1 MIFSFVLYLVL
12 LLGLGLYASRFIRS
26 LKGFLLADRSMGPFV
41 TALSAE
47 ATAMSGWLLMAV
59 PARAFTYGLSAIW
72 VGMAC
77 VMGDAVGWLAVSR
90 RLRRQTERLRA
101 LTLPEYLEK
110 RFARDDGY
118 AVQLV
123 ATSAIMVFML
133 IYLWAQL
140 VAAGKAMSAILD
152 FVDYSEAT
160 LLAAVIIIVYTL
172 LGGFRAVAWT
182 DFVQGF
188 MMLFALT
195 ALPLICLQSVGGWNG
210 LLGHLAQVSAEMPGT
225 ASANLDHWFA
235 GMTGLVLFT
244 FLFED
249 AGVGVG
255 YVGQPHI
262 CTRYMAVRK
271 VSHLKTAFGVS
282 ICWNLLAVSG
292 AVLLGLTA
300 HYWYRFSAGASG
312 SVESRLD
319 STLVF
324 NVEQV
329 LPMMA
334 REVLD
339 PWVAGILVSAT
350 LAAIMSSADSFL
362 LSAASS
368 MTRDVYQRI
377 FRRDASERDLLRM
390 SRAVTIVLGTGAL
403 LLALSTDPWDPDATV
418 YQLVLYAWGGLS
430 ACFTAPVVMALFY
443 RKMTRAGCLAGILTG
458 GGVSLLWRNLEVL
471 SSVAYELIP
480 SVILSGC
487 SIWLVSR
494 LSWTGASR
502 STG

>member
-1 MIFSFVLYLVL
+1 MVVSFVLYLVI
-12 LLGLGLYASRFIRS
+12 LLGLGLYAARFIKS

-47 ATAMSGWLLMAV
+47 ASAMSGWLLIAI
-59 PARAFTYGLSAIW
+59 PARAFTYGLAAIW
-72 VGMAC
+72 VGLAC
-77 VMGDAVGWLAVSR
+77 VMGDAVSWLSVSK

-101 LTLPEYLEK
+101 LTLPEFFEK
-110 RFARDDGY
+110 RFAKEGGY

-123 ATSAIMVFML
+123 ATLGIMVFML
-133 IYLWAQL
+133 IYLWAQF

-152 FVDYSEAT
+152 YVDYSEAT

-182 DFVQGF
+182 DFLQGF
-188 MMLFALT
+188 MMLLALT
-195 ALPLICLQSVGGWNG
+195 VLPLVCLAKVGGWNA
-210 LLGHLAQVSAEMPGT
+210 LMGHLSQVSSEMPGT
-225 ASANLDHWFA
+225 ASSNLDHWFA
-235 GMTGLVLFT
+235 GLTGLVLFT

-262 CTRYMAVRK
+262 SARYMAVRK
-271 VSHLKTAFGVS
+271 VAHLKTALLVS
-282 ICWNLLAVSG
+282 VCWNLLAVSG

-300 HYWYRFSAGASG
+300 HYWYRFAAAET
-312 SVESRLD
+312 VQSRLD
-319 STLVF
+319 SALVF

-334 REVLD
+334 RQVLD

-377 FRRDASERDLLRM
+377 FRQQASERELLKI
-390 SRAVTIVLGTGAL
+390 SRVVTIGLGTGAL
-403 LLALSTDPWDPDATV
+403 MLALTTDPWDPEATV

-430 ACFTAPVVMALFY
+430 ACFTAPLVMALFY
-443 RKMTRAGCLAGILTG
+443 RKMTRAGCLAGILAGAGT
-458 GGVSLLWRNLEVL
+458 SLVWRNIEAL

-480 SVILSGC
+480 SVIISGC
-487 SIWLVSR
+487 TICVVSR
-494 LSWTGASR
+494 LTWSSDPK
-502 STG
+502 

>member
-1 MIFSFVLYLVL
+1 MILSFVLYLVI
-12 LLGLGLYASRFIRS
+12 LLGLGLYAARFIKS

-41 TALSAE
+41 TAMSAE
-47 ATAMSGWLLMAV
+47 ASAMSGWLLIAV

-77 VMGDAVGWLAVSR
+77 VMGDAVSWLAVSR

-101 LTLPEYLEK
+101 LTLPEYFEK
-110 RFARDDGY
+110 RFAKEGGY

-123 ATSAIMVFML
+123 ATLGIMVFML
-133 IYLWAQL
+133 IYLWAQF

-182 DFVQGF
+182 DFLQGF
-188 MMLFALT
+188 MMLLALT
-195 ALPLICLQSVGGWNG
+195 MLPLICLANVGGWSS
-210 LLGHLAQVSAEMPGT
+210 LMGHLSQVSSEMPGT
-225 ASANLDHWFA
+225 ASSNLDHWFA
-235 GMTGLVLFT
+235 GLTGLVLFT

-255 YVGQPHI
+255 YVGQPQL
-262 CTRYMAVRK
+262 CARYMAVRK
-271 VSHLKTAFGVS
+271 VSHLKTAFMVS
-282 ICWNLLAVSG
+282 VCWNLLAVSG

-300 HYWYRFSAGASG
+300 HYWYRFVAGAG
-312 SVESRLD
+312 GTVESRLD
-319 STLVF
+319 SALVF

-334 REVLD
+334 RQVLD

-377 FRRDASERDLLRM
+377 FRQQASERELLKI
-390 SRAVTIVLGTGAL
+390 SRVVTVGLGTGAL
-403 LLALSTDPWDPDATV
+403 MLALSTDPWDPEATV

-430 ACFTAPVVMALFY
+430 ACFTAPLVMALFY
-443 RKMTRAGCLAGILTG
+443 RKMTRAGCLAGILFGAGT
-458 GGVSLLWRNLEVL
+458 SLVWRNVEFL

-480 SVILSGC
+480 SVIVSGC
-487 SIWLVSR
+487 AIWLVSR
-494 LSWTGASR
+494 LTWSGDPESH
-502 STG
+502 